1 MLQFVAALIGI
12 LCNTATYATPDSPSA
27 GGPIEPTYRPLET
40 EYG

>member
-12 LCNTATYATPDSPSA
+12 LCNAASYATPDALSA
-27 GGPIEPTYRPLET
+27 GSNLEPTYRPLET